1 MATAV
6 ATEKITAD
14 EFLKMDLGDGLH
26 ELVNGEIIEM
36 PPPGP
41 LHGSICLNSG
51 AIFRD
56 FGKRTGLG
64 HAIGNDSVVVIDERH
79 VRGADV
85 QYFQEARWPK
95 AKVGDEPPPVPPD
108 LVVEVRSPSDRRS
121 EVLAKVAEY
130 LGAGVAIVLVLQP
143 KPRTVSVYRDDAD
156 VDVLGESDVLENLP
170 ELPGFRC
177 VVSEFFD

>member
-26 ELVNGEIIEM
+26 ELVNGEIVEM

-41 LHGSICLNSG
+41 KHGSVTLRSG
-51 AIFRD
+51 MIFQG
-56 FGKRTGLG
+56 FGDRTGLG
-64 HAIGNDSVVVIDERH
+64 HAMSNDSVVVIDDHH
-79 VRGADV
+79 VRGADI
-85 QYFQEARWPK
+85 QYFQEARWPR

-130 LGAGVAIVLVLQP
+130 LRAGVATVLILQP

-156 VDVLGESDVLENLP
+156 VDVLGESDALENLP

-177 VVSEFFD
+177 VVSEFFS